1 MIKRTVKG
9 SLKLNSRGNLGS
21 KKENMS
27 EKEVKN
33 LAIKQMPLEEKYEKL
48 LDAYLLN
55 SATLYALHKKLGIVD
70 KCIESL
76 VKTEKNR
83 IPSFSAGI
91 YKLLKTVAPGT
102 AFNQL
107 MDQEIYEMQATMPL
121 SNIEVNRVSSREV
134 TMRIKGCP
142 ILKRT
147 GELIKKTGLDVDP
160 KELCEIEPKV
170 MSGVA
175 KDFGID
181 MSWRPEE
188 NGCSWTVKLK

>member
-1 MIKRTVKG
+1 
-9 SLKLNSRGNLGS
+9 
-21 KKENMS
+21 
-27 EKEVKN
+27 VKN
-33 LAIKQMPLEEKYEKL
+33 LAIKEMPLEEKYEKI

-55 SATLYALHKKLGIVD
+55 SATLYALHKQLGIGD

-76 VKTEKNR
+76 VKTQKNM
-83 IPSFSAGI
+83 IPSLPAAT
-91 YKLLKTVAPGT
+91 YKLLKALAPGK

-107 MDQEIYEMQATMPL
+107 MDQQIYEMQVDMPL
-121 SNIEVNRVSSREV
+121 SNIEVNRVSDREV

-147 GELIKKTGLDVDP
+147 GELIKKAGLNVDP

-170 MSGVA
+170 TRGVA

-181 MSWRPEE
+181 VAWRPEQ
-188 NGCSWTVKLK
+188 NGCLWTVKLK

>member
-1 MIKRTVKG
+1 
-9 SLKLNSRGNLGS
+9 
-21 KKENMS
+21 
-27 EKEVKN
+27 VKN
-33 LAIKQMPLEEKYEKL
+33 LAIKEMPLKEKYEKT

-55 SATLYALHKKLGIVD
+55 SATLYALHKKLGIGD

-76 VKTEKNR
+76 IQTQKNMV
-83 IPSFSAGI
+83 PSLPAAT

-107 MDQEIYEMQATMPL
+107 MDHQIYEMQATMPL
-121 SNIEVNRVSSREV
+121 SNIEVNRVSGREV
-134 TMRIKGCP
+134 TMRVKSCP

-147 GELIKKTGLDVDP
+147 GELVKKAGLDVDP
-160 KELCEIEPKV
+160 KELCEVEPKV
-170 MSGVA
+170 MAGMA

-181 MSWRPEE
+181 VSWKSEE